1 MVNNACRPKP
11 AEPSPRRRNPFQSL
25 GSQNDKLKSNYEAV
39 RTELVQ
45 LREKHNTTRKQLL
58 EAVESRV
65 SADQRTETLVHKW
78 KVQLEAR
85 TKELESLQAKLV
97 PQDLDM
103 LRAKVQEELEVPQQ
117 RRVALLEAEV
127 EKHRQMFCK
136 ARRDHE
142 RCKVRYIGHEASQF
156 GGAHVGPKRLCVR
169 VAYSTSNK
177 KCDDLAE
184 RLGIMTGLTF
194 PCRGCRHL
202 KTFVVKLF
210 LLVFLCECLAC
221 SCTHGRREGVSLS
234 IFRRS
239 PIDRNMHNIC
249 MRVKPV

>member
-1 MVNNACRPKP
+1 M
-11 AEPSPRRRNPFQSL
+11 
-25 GSQNDKLKSNYEAV
+25 

-136 ARRDHE
+136 ARREHE
-142 RCKVRYIGHEASQF
+142 RCKVITKLSCF
-156 GGAHVGPKRLCVR
+156 GGRYCPHRGTQRAPYRLLH
-169 VAYSTSNK
+169 T
-177 KCDDLAE
+177 
-184 RLGIMTGLTF
+184 
-194 PCRGCRHL
+194 
-202 KTFVVKLF
+202 
-210 LLVFLCECLAC
+210 CEQE
-221 SCTHGRREGVSLS
+221 SGV
-234 IFRRS
+234 
-239 PIDRNMHNIC
+239 C
-249 MRVKPV
+249 

>member
-1 MVNNACRPKP
+1 MPQNGETP
-11 AEPSPRRRNPFQSL
+11 PRVDAFHSAQSL

-136 ARRDHE
+136 ARREHE
-142 RCKVRYIGHEASQF
+142 RCKVRYI
-156 GGAHVGPKRLCVR
+156 R
-169 VAYSTSNK
+169 
-177 KCDDLAE
+177 
-184 RLGIMTGLTF
+184 GI
-194 PCRGCRHL
+194 C
-202 KTFVVKLF
+202 
-210 LLVFLCECLAC
+210 
-221 SCTHGRREGVSLS
+221 
-234 IFRRS
+234 
-239 PIDRNMHNIC
+239 
-249 MRVKPV
+249 

>member
-1 MVNNACRPKP
+1 MIQHKIPSSCPQNVGVVVTVRGVKP
-11 AEPSPRRRNPFQSL
+11 TSDVGSASKRLTTPFAKKTAETPPRRSTHSTPFQSL

-117 RRVALLEAEV
+117 RRVAMLESEV

-136 ARRDHE
+136 ARREHE
-142 RCKVRYIGHEASQF
+142 RCKVSQYF
-156 GGAHVGPKRLCVR
+156 PKLSVFSGARMAPKG
-169 VAYSTSNK
+169 A
-177 KCDDLAE
+177 
-184 RLGIMTGLTF
+184 
-194 PCRGCRHL
+194 
-202 KTFVVKLF
+202 
-210 LLVFLCECLAC
+210 LL
-221 SCTHGRREGVSLS
+221 
-234 IFRRS
+234 
-239 PIDRNMHNIC
+239 
-249 MRVKPV
+249 

>member
-1 MVNNACRPKP
+1 MIIDRPLIV
-11 AEPSPRRRNPFQSL
+11 EQSL

-39 RTELVQ
+39 RTELIQ

-65 SADQRTETLVHKW
+65 DADQRTETLVHKW

-85 TKELESLQAKLV
+85 TRELESLQSKLV

-103 LRAKVQEELEVPQQ
+103 LRAKVLEELEVPHQ

-142 RCKVRYIGHEASQF
+142 RCKVLFMLISIVAAVLETTHF
-156 GGAHVGPKRLCVR
+156 NTINTIILCT
-169 VAYSTSNK
+169 Y
-177 KCDDLAE
+177 
-184 RLGIMTGLTF
+184 G
-194 PCRGCRHL
+194 
-202 KTFVVKLF
+202 
-210 LLVFLCECLAC
+210 
-221 SCTHGRREGVSLS
+221 
-234 IFRRS
+234 
-239 PIDRNMHNIC
+239 
-249 MRVKPV
+249 